1 MPATTQQQTK
11 PVKEAA
17 TKQAAATTAKAT
29 KPTKPPKKSFAYSK
43 DGKPYRSYRLVSVS
57 HPKWTPTSAQHTAL
71 NKSKQSQQ
79 STTHLGPLRA
89 GQKIFDSWCRHNA
102 FVTIET
108 TRFIIQETTRGKQSK
123 LYAYTGFREKLD
135 TPRIIKVTN
144 KTTNSTHEV
153 RYAYRSKVK
162 AYRSASATT
171 NVVTAEEVEKEVQA
185 QVQQAIEAAAAT
197 TTPTTTTTTTTA
209 AKTATKAKSKGKTTT
224 KAKAA
229 TKAVPK
235 KKKAKAEPVKKT
247 TVSLA

>member
-1 MPATTQQQTK
+1 MPTDTA
-11 PVKEAA
+11 
-17 TKQAAATTAKAT
+17 TAKAT
-29 KPTKPPKKSFAYSK
+29 AKATDKATTKPTATKPKAPKTSYAYSK
-43 DGKPYRSYRLVSVS
+43 DGKPYRSYRLVSVT
-57 HPKWTPTSAQHTAL
+57 HPTWKPDSAQHTAL
-71 NKSKQSQQ
+71 NKSKQTQQ

-135 TPRIIKVTN
+135 TPRVVKVTN

-171 NVVTAEEVEKEVQA
+171 NVLTPEQVEQEVQA
-185 QVQQAIEAAAAT
+185 QVKQAIEATTKEVVAT
-197 TTPTTTTTTTTA
+197 KSK
-209 AKTATKAKSKGKTTT
+209 AKSKPAKASKAKGTKAKSASAG
-224 KAKAA
+224 
-229 TKAVPK
+229 K
-235 KKKAKAEPVKKT
+235 KKKAAPAKKT